1 MALVATSALEPS
13 IESASTP
20 KTSFRAAGF
29 FRRATATVLDLF
41 LLIPLLVVSSLG
53 LRAALQLPIPKL
65 GELSPDILL
74 ANLFD
79 GSVTNEALLGLSAL
93 VPFFYFWTSYMIW
106 GQTPGKR
113 LVRIMVVDVYGDR
126 PSVLRALLR
135 TIGYGLSVLPF
146 SLGVLWIGFDRE
158 KRGLHDWLA
167 GTYVVLKP

>member
-29 FRRATATVLDLF
+29 FRRAMATVVDLF
-41 LLIPLLVVSSLG
+41 LLVPLLLLSFVG
-53 LRAALQLPIPKL
+53 LRVALRQPVPRLA
-65 GELSPDILL
+65 ELSPDILL

-79 GSVTNEALLGLSAL
+79 GSITNEALLGAGL
-93 VPFFYFWTSYMIW
+93 VVAFLYFWTFYMLW

-113 LVRIMVVDVYGDR
+113 LTRIMVVDVYGDR
-126 PSVLRALLR
+126 PSAIRSFVR
-135 TIGYGLSVLPF
+135 TLGYGIAVLPF

-167 GTYVVLKP
+167 GTYAVLKP

>member
-113 LVRIMVVDVYGDR
+113 LVRIM
-126 PSVLRALLR
+126 ALLR